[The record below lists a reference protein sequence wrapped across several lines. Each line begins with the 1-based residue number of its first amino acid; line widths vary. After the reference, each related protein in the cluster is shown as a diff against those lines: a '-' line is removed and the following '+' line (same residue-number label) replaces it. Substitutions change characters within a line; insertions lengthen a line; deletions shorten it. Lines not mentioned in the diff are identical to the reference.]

1 MNRKWALA
9 FVRNLIK
16 SPLDITPD
24 IIIIGGGIIGCAIA
38 YSLSKKLR
46 VSIAV
51 IEKENE
57 IAKHASGRNSGVI
70 HTGFYYTPGS
80 LKARFCVE
88 GNKRLINYCIEENI
102 PYKKTGTLVVGK
114 SQEDKK
120 NLEILLKRGKKNNVP
135 GIRIINKKELN
146 EMEPFVNGKFAL
158 YSPMGAIVDAK
169 KLVNSLA
176 SNVQNNGVEFIMNQ
190 RVKKIKN
197 IKDEIEISTTNNKFS
212 TKFVINCAG
221 VYADTIARL
230 MNIKLNHHIIP
241 FRGEYFELPKN
252 KSHLV
257 RSMVYPIPNPNLPF
271 LGIHLTRTVNNKII
285 LGPNAVLA
293 PGKEAY
299 SNKNINVRELSNIL
313 LYKGFWKMVYNNY
326 NIIEEEILQSIIRTK
341 FLEKV
346 CDLLPGI
353 KINELI
359 KNSSG
364 IRAQLVGNNGELM
377 DDLVVKEGKN
387 ALHILNAVS
396 PGMTCSLP
404 FADYLVENY
413 VKKYN
418 FEKEKN

>member
-1 MNRKWALA
+1 MNK
-9 FVRNLIK
+9 K
-16 SPLDITPD
+16 KYD

-88 GNKRLINYCIEENI
+88 GNKRLINYCIEGNI

-176 SNVQNNGVEFIMNQ
+176 NNVQNNGVEFIMNQ

-197 IKDEIEISTTNNKFS
+197 IKNKTEISTTNNKFS

-230 MNIKLNHHIIP
+230 MNIKLNHRIIP

-271 LGIHLTRTVNNKII
+271 LGIHLTRTINNKII

-377 DDLVVKEGKN
+377 DDLVIKEGKN
-387 ALHILNAVS
+387 SLHILNAVS

>member
-1 MNRKWALA
+1 MNK
-9 FVRNLIK
+9 K
-16 SPLDITPD
+16 KYD

-57 IAKHASGRNSGVI
+57 IAKPASGRNSGVI

-197 IKDEIEISTTNNKFS
+197 IKDKIEISTTNNKFS

>member
-1 MNRKWALA
+1 MNKE
-9 FVRNLIK
+9 K
-16 SPLDITPD
+16 YD

-88 GNKRLINYCIEENI
+88 GNKRLINYCIEGNI

-114 SQEDKK
+114 SQKDKK

-176 SNVQNNGVEFIMNQ
+176 NNVQNNGVEFIMNQ

-197 IKDEIEISTTNNKFS
+197 IKNKTEISTTNNKFS

-271 LGIHLTRTVNNKII
+271 LGIHLTRTINNKII

-377 DDLVVKEGKN
+377 DDLVIKEGKN
-387 ALHILNAVS
+387 SLHILNAVS

>member
-1 MNRKWALA
+1 MNK
-9 FVRNLIK
+9 K
-16 SPLDITPD
+16 KYD

-197 IKDEIEISTTNNKFS
+197 IKDKIEISTTNNKFS

>member
-1 MNRKWALA
+1 MNKE
-9 FVRNLIK
+9 K
-16 SPLDITPD
+16 YD

-176 SNVQNNGVEFIMNQ
+176 KNVQNNGVEFIMNQ

-197 IKDEIEISTTNNKFS
+197 IKDKIEISTTNNKFS

-230 MNIKLNHHIIP
+230 MNVKLNHHIIP

-326 NIIEEEILQSIIRTK
+326 NIIEKEILQSIIRTK

>member
-1 MNRKWALA
+1 
-9 FVRNLIK
+9 
-16 SPLDITPD
+16 
-24 IIIIGGGIIGCAIA
+24 
-38 YSLSKKLR
+38 
-46 VSIAV
+46 
-51 IEKENE
+51 
-57 IAKHASGRNSGVI
+57 
-70 HTGFYYTPGS
+70 
-80 LKARFCVE
+80 
-88 GNKRLINYCIEENI
+88 
-102 PYKKTGTLVVGK
+102 
-114 SQEDKK
+114 
-120 NLEILLKRGKKNNVP
+120 
-135 GIRIINKKELN
+135 
-146 EMEPFVNGKFAL
+146 
-158 YSPMGAIVDAK
+158 
-169 KLVNSLA
+169 
-176 SNVQNNGVEFIMNQ
+176 
-190 RVKKIKN
+190 
-197 IKDEIEISTTNNKFS
+197 
-212 TKFVINCAG
+212 
-221 VYADTIARL
+221 

-377 DDLVVKEGKN
+377 DDFGLVIAVKHQTSPKLVDWLDGQSLKMLQVYSVTVPYGHEDWVN
-387 ALHILNAVS
+387 AEFFRIRSKA
-396 PGMTCSLP
+396 
-404 FADYLVENY
+404 
-413 VKKYN
+413 
-418 FEKEKN
+418 

>member
-1 MNRKWALA
+1 MNK
-9 FVRNLIK
+9 K
-16 SPLDITPD
+16 KYD

-176 SNVQNNGVEFIMNQ
+176 SIVQNNGVEFIMNQ

-197 IKDEIEISTTNNKFS
+197 IKDKIEISTTNNKFS

>member
-1 MNRKWALA
+1 MNK
-9 FVRNLIK
+9 K
-16 SPLDITPD
+16 KYD

-114 SQEDKK
+114 SQEDKN

-197 IKDEIEISTTNNKFS
+197 IKDKIEISTTNNKFS

>member
-1 MNRKWALA
+1 MNK
-9 FVRNLIK
+9 K
-16 SPLDITPD
+16 KYD

>member
-1 MNRKWALA
+1 MNK
-9 FVRNLIK
+9 K
-16 SPLDITPD
+16 KYD

-46 VSIAV
+46 VNIAV

-197 IKDEIEISTTNNKFS
+197 IKDKIEISTTNNKFS

>member
-1 MNRKWALA
+1 
-9 FVRNLIK
+9 
-16 SPLDITPD
+16 
-24 IIIIGGGIIGCAIA
+24 
-38 YSLSKKLR
+38 
-46 VSIAV
+46 
-51 IEKENE
+51 
-57 IAKHASGRNSGVI
+57 
-70 HTGFYYTPGS
+70 
-80 LKARFCVE
+80 
-88 GNKRLINYCIEENI
+88 
-102 PYKKTGTLVVGK
+102 
-114 SQEDKK
+114 
-120 NLEILLKRGKKNNVP
+120 
-135 GIRIINKKELN
+135 
-146 EMEPFVNGKFAL
+146 
-158 YSPMGAIVDAK
+158 
-169 KLVNSLA
+169 
-176 SNVQNNGVEFIMNQ
+176 
-190 RVKKIKN
+190 
-197 IKDEIEISTTNNKFS
+197 
-212 TKFVINCAG
+212 
-221 VYADTIARL
+221 
-230 MNIKLNHHIIP
+230 
-241 FRGEYFELPKN
+241 
-252 KSHLV
+252 
-257 RSMVYPIPNPNLPF
+257 MVYPIPNPNLPF

-326 NIIEEEILQSIIRTK
+326 NIIEKEILQSIIRTK

>member
-1 MNRKWALA
+1 MNKE
-9 FVRNLIK
+9 K
-16 SPLDITPD
+16 YD

-88 GNKRLINYCIEENI
+88 GNKRLINYCIEGNI

-114 SQEDKK
+114 SQKDKK

-176 SNVQNNGVEFIMNQ
+176 NNVQNNGVEFIMNQ

-197 IKDEIEISTTNNKFS
+197 IKNKTEISTTNNKFS

-230 MNIKLNHHIIP
+230 MNIKLNHRIIP

-271 LGIHLTRTVNNKII
+271 LGIHLTRTINNKII

-377 DDLVVKEGKN
+377 DDLVIKEGKN
-387 ALHILNAVS
+387 SLHILNAVS

>member
-1 MNRKWALA
+1 MNK
-9 FVRNLIK
+9 K
-16 SPLDITPD
+16 KYD

-176 SNVQNNGVEFIMNQ
+176 KNVQNNGVEFIMNQ

-197 IKDEIEISTTNNKFS
+197 IKDKIEISTTNNKFS

-230 MNIKLNHHIIP
+230 MNVKLNHHIIP
-241 FRGEYFELPKN
+241 FRGEYFELPEN

-326 NIIEEEILQSIIRTK
+326 NIIEKEILQSIIRTK

>member
-1 MNRKWALA
+1 MNK
-9 FVRNLIK
+9 K
-16 SPLDITPD
+16 KYD

-46 VSIAV
+46 VSIAI

>member
-1 MNRKWALA
+1 MNK
-9 FVRNLIK
+9 K
-16 SPLDITPD
+16 KYD

-197 IKDEIEISTTNNKFS
+197 IKDKIEISTTNNKFS

-326 NIIEEEILQSIIRTK
+326 NIIEKEILQSIIRTK

>member
-1 MNRKWALA
+1 MNK
-9 FVRNLIK
+9 K
-16 SPLDITPD
+16 KYD

-197 IKDEIEISTTNNKFS
+197 IKDKIEISTTNNKFS

-252 KSHLV
+252 K
-257 RSMVYPIPNPNLPF
+257 
-271 LGIHLTRTVNNKII
+271 
-285 LGPNAVLA
+285 
-293 PGKEAY
+293 
-299 SNKNINVRELSNIL
+299 
-313 LYKGFWKMVYNNY
+313 
-326 NIIEEEILQSIIRTK
+326 
-341 FLEKV
+341 
-346 CDLLPGI
+346 
-353 KINELI
+353 
-359 KNSSG
+359 
-364 IRAQLVGNNGELM
+364 
-377 DDLVVKEGKN
+377 
-387 ALHILNAVS
+387 
-396 PGMTCSLP
+396 
-404 FADYLVENY
+404 
-413 VKKYN
+413 
-418 FEKEKN
+418 

>member
-1 MNRKWALA
+1 MNKE
-9 FVRNLIK
+9 K
-16 SPLDITPD
+16 YD

-120 NLEILLKRGKKNNVP
+120 NLEILLERGKKNNVP

-176 SNVQNNGVEFIMNQ
+176 KNVQNNGVEFIMNQ

-197 IKDEIEISTTNNKFS
+197 IKDKIEISTTNNKFS

-230 MNIKLNHHIIP
+230 MNVKLNHHIIP

-326 NIIEEEILQSIIRTK
+326 NIIEKEILQSIIRTK

>member
-1 MNRKWALA
+1 MNKE
-9 FVRNLIK
+9 K
-16 SPLDITPD
+16 YD

-120 NLEILLKRGKKNNVP
+120 NLEILLERGKKNNVP

-197 IKDEIEISTTNNKFS
+197 IKDKIEISTTNNKFS

-230 MNIKLNHHIIP
+230 MNVKLNHHIIP

-326 NIIEEEILQSIIRTK
+326 NIIEKEILQSIIRTK